1 MKELTEEIRECTAG
15 SFLSRLWRK
24 IVLLDGYYKIL
35 TPLMNDYIQKLTIQ
49 SITNTKISI
58 NRTNIHQKLLDPSMT
73 WKNLMFLLKHII
85 RIIDLDTTIEINID
99 STKFKYTE
107 KGLNGNVISKLWDQ
121 IVLDVDNL
129 NDLVENY
136 HIREKANPNKVNKTN
151 LSKKLNSSHD
161 MTWNTLMFLIDEILI
176 AREFSITLKLKNKRG
191 TYTKHSVSYTI
202 RDIGVCNGN

>member
-1 MKELTEEIRECTAG
+1 MKELSEDIRECTAG

-24 IVLLDGYYKIL
+24 IVLMDGYYKIL

-49 SITNTKISI
+49 SLSNTKISI

-85 RIIDLDTTIEINID
+85 RIVELDTTIEIIIGDNKVKYNEVGIEGNI
-99 STKFKYTE
+99 
-107 KGLNGNVISKLWDQ
+107 ISKLWDQ
-121 IVLDVDNL
+121 IVVDVDDL
-129 NDLVENY
+129 DGLVEKY
-136 HIREKANPNKVNKTN
+136 HIREKTNPNKVNKTN

-176 AREFSITLKLKNKRG
+176 AREFSIMLKIKNKRG
-191 TYTKHSVSYTI
+191 TYTSFCERK
-202 RDIGVCNGN
+202 

>member
-1 MKELTEEIRECTAG
+1 MKELSEEIRECTAG

-49 SITNTKISI
+49 SISNTKISI

-85 RIIDLDTTIEINID
+85 RILDLDTTIEINI
-99 STKFKYTE
+99 SGNTLKYTE
-107 KGLNGNVISKLWDQ
+107 TGLGGNVISKLWDQ

-129 NDLVENY
+129 NELVDNY

-151 LSKKLNSSHD
+151 LNKKLNSSHD

-176 AREFSITLKLKNKRG
+176 AREFSIILKLKNKRG

-202 RDIGVCNGN
+202 RDTKE

>member
-1 MKELTEEIRECTAG
+1 M
-15 SFLSRLWRK
+15 
-24 IVLLDGYYKIL
+24 
-35 TPLMNDYIQKLTIQ
+35 
-49 SITNTKISI
+49 
-58 NRTNIHQKLLDPSMT
+58 
-73 WKNLMFLLKHII
+73 
-85 RIIDLDTTIEINID
+85 
-99 STKFKYTE
+99 
-107 KGLNGNVISKLWDQ
+107 ISKLWDQ

-161 MTWNTLMFLIDEILI
+161 MTWNTLMFLIDESLI

>member
-1 MKELTEEIRECTAG
+1 MKELSEEIRECTAG

-35 TPLMNDYIQKLTIQ
+35 TPLMNDYIQKLTVE
-49 SITNTKISI
+49 SISNTKISI

-85 RIIDLDTTIEINID
+85 RLIDLETTIEINID
-99 STKFKYTE
+99 GVKSKYTE
-107 KGLNGNVISKLWDQ
+107 KGLGGNVISKLWDQ
-121 IVLDVDNL
+121 IVLDIDNL
-129 NDLVENY
+129 NELVDNY
-136 HIREKANPNKVNKTN
+136 HVREKTNPNKVNKTN

-176 AREFSITLKLKNKRG
+176 AREFSITLRLRNRRG

-202 RDIGVCNGN
+202 RDIKE